1 MSTYTISN
9 HTPAEYTAMAEDCTR
24 NEQESWERS
33 DTDGFLSQWASRS
46 MARTYRRLA
55 ELAANGGDVQEIDWV
70 FTADG
75 TPVQEFSYVQG
86 QYGTSIRIFHEGK
99 VSWFNQSHAK
109 KAVRREATDRKKGYT
124 LGRVRAYVILETRA
138 AKGSYSTFDVLTPAS
153 DNSSAIVEIVT
164 PAHYE
169 DYKD

>member
-1 MSTYTISN
+1 MTTYTISD
-9 HTPAEYTAMAEDCTR
+9 HTPAEYSAMAKDCIR
-24 NEQESWERS
+24 REQESWERS
-33 DTDGFLSQWASRS
+33 DTDGFLSQWASQS

-99 VSWFNQSHAK
+99 VTWFNQSHAK
-109 KAVRREATDRKKGYT
+109 KAARREATDRKKGFT
-124 LGRVRAYVILETRA
+124 IGTVRANVVLTTKA
-138 AKGSYSTFDVLTPAS
+138 AKGSFSTFDVLEPAA
-153 DNSSAIVEIVT
+153 DNSSAIVEVIAT
-164 PAHYE
+164 ADYE
-169 DYKD
+169 DYND